1 MKRLRTDNTIK
12 GRITDEERI
21 KECGKEE
28 KFDDSLKEMKRQPIA
43 SWHGRCVC
51 DKWEQNVVEIQRKT

>member
-28 KFDDSLKEMKRQPIA
+28 KFDDSLKGWMRIERM
-43 SWHGRCVC
+43 V
-51 DKWEQNVVEIQRKT
+51 